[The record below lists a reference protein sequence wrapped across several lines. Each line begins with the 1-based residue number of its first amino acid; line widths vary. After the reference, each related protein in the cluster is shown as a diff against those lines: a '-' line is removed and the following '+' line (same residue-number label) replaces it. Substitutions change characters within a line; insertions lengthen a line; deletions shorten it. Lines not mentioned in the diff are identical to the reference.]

1 MLASVLHVASARVAC
16 FLCFGLLVA
25 CGCGGER
32 TVAGRITYKQPLTG
46 GQIHFIGSDGKSVS
60 GVINA
65 DGTYF
70 VTGAPT
76 GEVAVAIIS
85 YSFGGGD
92 LKQGL
97 TAGMSTK
104 QAPQIRSAIPTKYSD
119 PKTSGLKY
127 TIDSRSKTID
137 ITLTD

>member
-1 MLASVLHVASARVAC
+1 
-16 FLCFGLLVA
+16 LLLIV
-25 CGCGGER
+25 GCGGER
-32 TVAGRITYKQPLTG
+32 TVTGRITYKQPLTG

-60 GVINA
+60 GVINP

-70 VTGAPT
+70 VTGAPS
-76 GEVAVAIIS
+76 GEVSVAVVS
-85 YSFGGGD
+85 YSIEGGD

-97 TAGMSTK
+97 AVSLSTK

-127 TIDSRSKTID
+127 TIDSRSKKLD
-137 ITLTD
+137 IELTD